1 MSDRSE
7 TPRIWVSGILDGLW
21 ASPSLSLDT
30 VQALVFSGVCC
41 RIHWTQPSRTR
52 QNHPHQTWSFHL
64 HQLSHH
70 AYVHCNCHKD
80 HRVCLSDGEQ
90 PWLLQNC
97 LHPRIFPNLEEKE
110 RNRGSTTLEFTNN
123 FQVYISL
130 HSIYDYPLERNNKG
144 LSKFLVIFYFYCE
157 VQPRINDIFFMS
169 QMCLGSFSYC
179 SPGNILAVAEP
190 PHWKD
195 ELGTSSVAWT
205 LREQL

>member
-41 RIHWTQPSRTR
+41 RIHWTLPSRTR

-110 RNRGSTTLEFTNN
+110 RNRGS
-123 FQVYISL
+123 I
-130 HSIYDYPLERNNKG
+130 
-144 LSKFLVIFYFYCE
+144 IFYYLPNNSSLMKVFEGNYIKL
-157 VQPRINDIFFMS
+157 QPWHFLLDNLLGLRMEFGLCSGKRDTYSACPQKSNDSGLCFR
-169 QMCLGSFSYC
+169 Q
-179 SPGNILAVAEP
+179 
-190 PHWKD
+190 
-195 ELGTSSVAWT
+195 
-205 LREQL
+205 